1 MIAKTFSAAKYAL
14 LCFRRNPAATFFTV
28 VFPVMFLVIFGF
40 VFGNENIESDGNTVK
55 VATFIVPGIL
65 TLSIVSATFVNLAMG
80 QVFRREFGQLK
91 RLRGTPLSPLAYMIG
106 QILAS
111 LVIVVFMTI
120 LVTIIGRVF
129 FGVTFNLSSIGVFA
143 LSVGI
148 GSMAFSAL
156 GLSVTAIIPNQDSA
170 PAFTNA
176 MVFPLYFVSDVFFFS
191 EEESTGF
198 FSKVGDVFPIK
209 PLNESL
215 RDSYNP
221 FIESVSV
228 PWSKWAVVAAWGL
241 FGVLAAAKFFKWT
254 PQTERR

>member
-1 MIAKTFSAAKYAL
+1 MISKTLNAAKYSL
-14 LCFRRNPAATFFTV
+14 LSFRRNPAATFFTV

-40 VFGNENIESDGNTVK
+40 VFGGEDITSDGNTVK
-55 VATFIVPGIL
+55 VSTFIVPGIL

-91 RLRGTPLSPLAYMIG
+91 RLRGTPLSPLAYMLG

-111 LVIVVFMTI
+111 LVIVVFMTV
-120 LVTIIGRVF
+120 LVTVIGRIF
-129 FGVTFNLSSIGVFA
+129 FGVEFNLSSIGVFA
-143 LSVGI
+143 VGLFI
-148 GSMAFSAL
+148 GSMSFSAL
-156 GLSVTAIIPNQDSA
+156 GLAITAIIPNQDSA

-176 MVFPLYFVSDVFFFS
+176 LVFPLYFVSDVFFFTD
-191 EEESTGF
+191 EESTGF
-198 FSKVGDVFPIK
+198 FSKIGDFFPVK

-221 FIESVSV
+221 FIESVSI
-228 PWSKWAVVAAWGL
+228 PWGKWAVVAAWGL
-241 FGVLAAAKFFKWT
+241 FGVVAAAKFFKWT

>member
-1 MIAKTFSAAKYAL
+1 MMSKTLSAAKYAL
-14 LCFRRNPAATFFTV
+14 LSFRRNPAATFFTV

-40 VFGNENIESDGNTVK
+40 VFGNENIETDGNTVK

-111 LVIVVFMTI
+111 LVIVVFMTV
-120 LVTIIGRVF
+120 LVTVIGRIF
-129 FGVTFNLSSIGVFA
+129 FGVTFNLSSLGVFA
-143 LSVGI
+143 LGIAI
-148 GSMAFSAL
+148 GSAAFSAL
-156 GLSVTAIIPNQDSA
+156 GLAITAIIPNQDSA

-176 MVFPLYFVSDVFFFS
+176 LVFPLYFVSDVFFFTDDS
-191 EEESTGF
+191 STGF
-198 FSKVGDVFPIK
+198 FSRIGDFFPVK

-221 FIESVSV
+221 FIESVSI
-228 PWSKWAVVAAWGL
+228 PWGKWAVVAAWGL
-241 FGVLAAAKFFKWT
+241 FGVIAAARFFKWT

>member
-1 MIAKTFSAAKYAL
+1 MIAKTLSSAKYAL
-14 LCFRRNPAATFFTV
+14 LSFRRNPAATFFTV
-28 VFPVMFLVIFGF
+28 VFPVMFLVVFGF

-91 RLRGTPLSPLAYMIG
+91 RLRGTPLSPLAYLIG

-111 LVIVVFMTI
+111 LVIVVFMTV
-120 LVTIIGRVF
+120 LVTVIGRIF
-129 FGVTFNLSSIGVFA
+129 FGVEFNLSSIGIFA
-143 LSVGI
+143 LGI
-148 GSMAFSAL
+148 ALGSAAFSAL
-156 GLSVTAIIPNQDSA
+156 GLAVTAIIPNQDAA
-170 PAFTNA
+170 PAVTNA
-176 MVFPLYFVSDVFFFS
+176 AVFPLYFVSDVFFFTD
-191 EEESTGF
+191 EDSTGF
-198 FSKVGDVFPIK
+198 FSKIGDYFPIK

-221 FIESVSV
+221 FVESVSI
-228 PWSKWAVVAAWGL
+228 PWGKWAVVAAWGVV
-241 FGVLAAAKFFKWT
+241 GVIAAAKFFKWT